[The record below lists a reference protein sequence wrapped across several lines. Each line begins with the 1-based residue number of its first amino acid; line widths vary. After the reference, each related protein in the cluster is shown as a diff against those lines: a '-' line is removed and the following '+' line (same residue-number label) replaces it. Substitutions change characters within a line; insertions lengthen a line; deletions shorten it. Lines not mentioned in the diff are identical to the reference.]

1 MGQRKEMSHRAI
13 SVEPSASPR
22 GSSEAGLTLNFNLAG
37 VGGQATI
44 PHVSQCLYAGH
55 PAMG

>member
-1 MGQRKEMSHRAI
+1 M
-13 SVEPSASPR
+13 EPSASPR

-44 PHVSQCLYAGH
+44 PHVSQGLYAGH